1 MYACFCFCFLQEDM
15 QEDFGWKLV
24 HGDVFRPPT
33 HPMLLSVFLGA
44 GAQFMCMIIITLS
57 EYIDCHSLILPL
69 SLSLLLTIVFASLGF
84 LSPPNRGAFMTAVL
98 VSVNLIY

>member
-1 MYACFCFCFLQEDM
+1 M

-69 SLSLLLTIVFASLGF
+69 SLSL
-84 LSPPNRGAFMTAVL
+84 SPPYHSLCFSWIPL
-98 VSVNLIY
+98 SS